1 MGLFPAMGRPVTIS
15 FLTPSKRQ
23 YNTGGV
29 VNFKME
35 DEIEKVTSYEL

>member
-15 FLTPSKRQ
+15 FLTPSKRKV
-23 YNTGGV
+23 NTGGV

-35 DEIEKVTSYEL
+35 DELEKVAS